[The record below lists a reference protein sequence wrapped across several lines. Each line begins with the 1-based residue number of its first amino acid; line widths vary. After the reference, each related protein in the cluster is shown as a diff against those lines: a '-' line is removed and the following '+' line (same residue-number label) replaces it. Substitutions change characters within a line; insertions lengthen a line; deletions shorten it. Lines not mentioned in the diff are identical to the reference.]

1 MSPQINHAQKIIIM
15 KSIQELFSFDGKVI
29 IITGAAGA
37 IGSAAGHL
45 FASLG
50 ANVVISDL
58 NEEGAKKVAAEIEKE
73 SGKATLGIKTDATV
87 EAELEELVQ
96 ETLKKF
102 GKISGLINNVG
113 WGANTPLWESN
124 ADKMVKSYLLNTVG
138 SYNLTKLC
146 MPHLKKEDNASVIF
160 SGSMVGV
167 TPSPEFIEYST
178 AKAGLMNMVRSMAV
192 VSGPEVRFNTVLIG
206 SVDNGEATLKAGYTK
221 EMLETLSNM
230 FVMKRRGFPIEI
242 AYGMMFLMSDAA
254 RWITGIDLRI
264 DGGGSFKS
272 KMPKN

>member
-1 MSPQINHAQKIIIM
+1 MNM
-15 KSIQELFSFDGKVI
+15 KTNIEKLFSFEGKVI

-58 NEEGAKKVAAEIEKE
+58 NEEGAKKVAAEITKE
-73 SGKATLGIKTDATV
+73 SGKEALGIKTNATV
-87 EAELEELVQ
+87 ESDLGELIKM
-96 ETLKKF
+96 TIGKF

-113 WGANTPLWESN
+113 WGASTPIWESDS
-124 ADKMVKSYLLNTVG
+124 DKMVKSYLLNTVG
-138 SYNLTKLC
+138 AYNLTKLC
-146 MPHLKKEDNASVIF
+146 MPYLEKEPNASVVF

-192 VSGPEVRFNTVLIG
+192 VSGPKVRFNTVLIG
-206 SVDNGEATLKAGYTK
+206 SVDNGDSTLAAGYDP
-221 EMLETLSNM
+221 EMLRRLAEM
-230 FVMKRRGFPIEI
+230 FVMKRRGMPMEI
-242 AYGMMFLMSDAA
+242 AYGMMFLMSIAA
-254 RWITGIDLRI
+254 QWITGIDLRI
-264 DGGGSFKS
+264 DGGGSYKS
-272 KMPKN
+272 KMPGKD

>member
-1 MSPQINHAQKIIIM
+1 MTDIKQ
-15 KSIQELFSFDGKVI
+15 LFSFEGKVI

-50 ANVVISDL
+50 AHVVISDL
-58 NEEGAKKVAAEIEKE
+58 NEDGAKKVADEIEKE

-87 EAELEELVQ
+87 EADLEVLVS

-113 WGANTPLWESN
+113 WGANTPIWGSSSE
-124 ADKMVKSYLLNTVG
+124 KMVKSYLLNTVG

-146 MPHLKKEDNASVIF
+146 MPHLEKEDNASVVF

-192 VSGPEVRFNTVLIG
+192 VSGPKVRFNTVLIG
-206 SVDNGEATLKAGYTK
+206 SVDNGDSTLAAGYTK
-221 EMLETLSNM
+221 EMLEALSNM
-230 FVMKRRGFPIEI
+230 FVMKRRGAPIEI
-242 AYGMMFLMSDAA
+242 AYGMMFLMSGAA

-264 DGGGSFKS
+264 DGGGTYKS
-272 KMPKN
+272 KMPTGDSH

>member
-1 MSPQINHAQKIIIM
+1 M
-15 KSIQELFSFDGKVI
+15 KTNLQELFSFEGKVI

-58 NEEGAKKVAAEIEKE
+58 NEEGAKAVAAEIEKE
-73 SGKATLGIKTDATV
+73 SGKPTLGIKTNATV
-87 EAELEELVQ
+87 EADLEILVN

-124 ADKMVKSYLLNTVG
+124 SDKMVQSYLLNTVG
-138 SYNLTKLC
+138 AYNLTKLC
-146 MPHLKKEDNASVIF
+146 MPHLKKEENASIVF
-160 SGSMVGV
+160 SGSLVGV
-167 TPSPEFIEYST
+167 SPSPEFIEYST

-192 VSGPEVRFNTVLIG
+192 VSGPQVRFNTVLIG
-206 SVDNGEATLKAGYTK
+206 SVDNGESTLKAGYSQ
-221 EMLETLSNM
+221 EMLQALANM
-230 FVMKRRGFPIEI
+230 MVMKRRGAPMDI
-242 AYGMMFLMSDAA
+242 AYGMMFLMSKAA
-254 RWITGIDLRI
+254 SWITGIDLRI

-272 KMPKN
+272 KMPTKED

>member
-1 MSPQINHAQKIIIM
+1 MTSINQ
-15 KSIQELFSFDGKVI
+15 LFSFEGKVI

-58 NEEGAKKVAAEIEKE
+58 NEDGAKQVAAAIEKE
-73 SGKATLGIKTDATV
+73 SGKATLGIRTDATI
-87 EAELEELVQ
+87 EADLDALVN
-96 ETLKKF
+96 ETINKF
-102 GKISGLINNVG
+102 GKISCLINNVG
-113 WGANTPLWESN
+113 WGANTPLWES
-124 ADKMVKSYLLNTVG
+124 DSEKMVRSYMLNTVG
-138 SYNLTKLC
+138 AYNLTKRC
-146 MPHLKKEDNASVIF
+146 MPWLEKEDNASVIF

-192 VSGPEVRFNTVLIG
+192 VSGPKVRFNTVLIG
-206 SVDNGEATLKAGYTK
+206 SVDNGESTLKAGYTK
-221 EMLETLSNM
+221 EMLEALSNM
-230 FVMKRRGFPIEI
+230 FVMKRRGAPIEI

-264 DGGGSFKS
+264 DGGGSFKT
-272 KMPKN
+272 KMPTKD

>member
-1 MSPQINHAQKIIIM
+1 MSNIEKI
-15 KSIQELFSFDGKVI
+15 FSFEGKVI

-58 NEEGAKKVAAEIEKE
+58 NEEGAMKVAAEITRE
-73 SGKATLGIKTDATV
+73 SGKEALGIKTNATDEAEVKALVDATI
-87 EAELEELVQ
+87 
-96 ETLKKF
+96 KKF

-113 WGANTPLWESN
+113 WGENTPLWESDT
-124 ADKMVKSYLLNTVG
+124 DKMVKSYLLNTV
-138 SYNLTKLC
+138 SAYNLTKYC
-146 MPHLKKEDNASVIF
+146 MPYLEKEPNASVVF
-160 SGSMVGV
+160 SGSLVGV

-178 AKAGLMNMVRSMAV
+178 AKAGLMNMVRSLAV
-192 VSGPEVRFNTVLIG
+192 VSGPKVRFNTVLIG

-221 EMLETLSNM
+221 EMLETLANM
-230 FVMKRRGFPIEI
+230 FVMKRRGAPMDI

-254 RWITGIDLRI
+254 QWITGIDLRI

-272 KMPKN
+272 KMPTKD

>member
-1 MSPQINHAQKIIIM
+1 M
-15 KSIQELFSFDGKVI
+15 KPNLQDLFSFEGKVI

-37 IGSAAGHL
+37 IGSAAGQL

-50 ANVVISDL
+50 ANIVISDL
-58 NEEGAKKVAAEIEKE
+58 NEEGAQQVAAEIEKE
-73 SGKATLGIKTDATV
+73 SGRATLGIRTDATV
-87 EAELEELVQ
+87 EADLENLVQ
-96 ETLKKF
+96 TTLAKF

-124 ADKMVKSYLLNTVG
+124 SDKMVKSYLLNTVG
-138 SYNLTKLC
+138 AYNLTKLC
-146 MPHLKKEDNASVIF
+146 MPHLKKEDNASVVF

-206 SVDNGEATLKAGYTK
+206 SVDNGESTLKAGYTK
-221 EMLETLSNM
+221 EMLEALSNM
-230 FVMKRRGFPIEI
+230 FVMKRRGAPVEI
-242 AYGMMFLMSDAA
+242 AYGMMFLMSNAA

-272 KMPKN
+272 KMPTKED

>member
-1 MSPQINHAQKIIIM
+1 MTDIAK
-15 KSIQELFSFDGKVI
+15 LFSFEGKVI

-58 NEEGAKKVAAEIEKE
+58 NEEGAKNVAAEIEKE
-73 SGKATLGIKTDATV
+73 SGKATLGIRTNATV
-87 EAELEELVQ
+87 EADLDTLVS

-113 WGANTPLWESN
+113 WGANTPLWGSDT
-124 ADKMVKSYLLNTVG
+124 DKMVQSYLLNTVG
-138 SYNLTKLC
+138 AYNLTKRC
-146 MPHLKKEDNASVIF
+146 MPHLEKEDNASVVF
-160 SGSMVGV
+160 SGSLVGT

-192 VSGPEVRFNTVLIG
+192 VSGPKVRFNTVLIG
-206 SVDNGEATLKAGYTK
+206 SVDNGESTLKAGYTK
-221 EMLETLSNM
+221 EMLEALSNM
-230 FVMKRRGFPIEI
+230 FVMKRRGAPVEI
-242 AYGMMFLMSDAA
+242 AYGMMFLMSNAA
-254 RWITGIDLRI
+254 RWITGIDLKI
-264 DGGGSFKS
+264 DGGGTFKS
-272 KMPKN
+272 KMPTGDSH

>member
-1 MSPQINHAQKIIIM
+1 M
-15 KSIQELFSFDGKVI
+15 KLLNDLFSFEGKVI

-58 NEEGAKKVAAEIEKE
+58 NKEGAIAVAEAIEKE
-73 SGKATLGIKTDATV
+73 TGKATLGIQTNATV
-87 EAELEELVQ
+87 ESELEALVAA
-96 ETLKKF
+96 TLEKF

-113 WGANTPLWESN
+113 WGANTPLWESDT
-124 ADKMVKSYLLNTVG
+124 DKMVKSYLLNTVG
-138 SYNLTKLC
+138 AYNLTKMC
-146 MPHLKKEDNASVIF
+146 MPHLKKEDNASVVF

-206 SVDNGEATLKAGYTK
+206 SVDNGESTLKAGYTK
-221 EMLETLSNM
+221 EMLEALSNM
-230 FVMKRRGFPIEI
+230 FVMKRRGAPAEI
-242 AYGMMFLMSDAA
+242 AYGMMFLMSNAA

-264 DGGGSFKS
+264 DGGGTFKS
-272 KMPKN
+272 KMPTKD

>member
-1 MSPQINHAQKIIIM
+1 MIP
-15 KSIQELFSFDGKVI
+15 IQQLFSFEGKVI
-29 IITGAAGA
+29 LITGAAGA

-58 NEEGAKKVAAEIEKE
+58 NEEGAKAVAAEIEKE
-73 SGKATLGIKTDATV
+73 SGKATLGIKTNATAEPDLVALVDATI
-87 EAELEELVQ
+87 Q
-96 ETLKKF
+96 KF

-113 WGANTPLWESN
+113 WGANTPLWES
-124 ADKMVKSYLLNTVG
+124 DSEKMVQSYLLNTVG
-138 SYNLTKLC
+138 AYNLTKLC
-146 MPHLKKEDNASVIF
+146 MPYLKKEENASVVF

-167 TPSPEFIEYST
+167 SPSPEFIEYST

-206 SVDNGEATLKAGYTK
+206 SVDNGESTLKAGYTK
-221 EMLETLSNM
+221 EMLEALSNM
-230 FVMKRRGFPIEI
+230 FVMKRRGAPIEI

-264 DGGGSFKS
+264 DGGGTFKS
-272 KMPKN
+272 KMPKS

>member
-1 MSPQINHAQKIIIM
+1 MADVQK
-15 KSIQELFSFDGKVI
+15 LFSFDGKVI

-58 NEEGAKKVAAEIEKE
+58 NEEGAKKVAADIEKE
-73 SGKATLGIKTDATV
+73 SGKATLGLKTDATV
-87 EAELEELVQ
+87 EADLEVLVS
-96 ETLKKF
+96 ETLRKF

-113 WGANTPLWESN
+113 WGASTPIWGSN
-124 ADKMVKSYLLNTVG
+124 SDKMVKSYLLNTVG
-138 SYNLTKLC
+138 AYNLTKMC
-146 MPHLKKEDNASVIF
+146 MPHLEKEDNASVVF

-192 VSGPEVRFNTVLIG
+192 VSGPKVRFNTVLIG
-206 SVDNGEATLKAGYTK
+206 SVDNGDSTLAAGYTK
-221 EMLETLSNM
+221 EMLEALSNM
-230 FVMKRRGFPIEI
+230 FVMKRRGAPIEI

-264 DGGGSFKS
+264 DGGGTYKS
-272 KMPKN
+272 KMPTGDSH

>member
-1 MSPQINHAQKIIIM
+1 MTDVK
-15 KSIQELFSFDGKVI
+15 KLFSFENKTI

-58 NEEGAKKVAAEIEKE
+58 NEAGALKVAAEIEKE
-73 SGKATLGIKTDATV
+73 SGKKTLGIKTDATV
-87 EAELEELVQ
+87 EADLEVLVQ
-96 ETLKKF
+96 KTIDTF

-113 WGANTPLWESN
+113 WGANTAIWGSSS
-124 ADKMVKSYLLNTVG
+124 DKMVKSYLLNTVG

-146 MPHLKKEDNASVIF
+146 MPHLEKEPNASVVF

-192 VSGPEVRFNTVLIG
+192 VSGPKVRFNTVLIG
-206 SVDNGEATLKAGYTK
+206 SVDNGDSTLAAGYTP
-221 EMLETLSNM
+221 EMLKALADM
-230 FVMKRRGFPIEI
+230 FVMKRRGAPLEI

-254 RWITGIDLRI
+254 QWITGIDLRI
-264 DGGGSFKS
+264 DGGGSYKS
-272 KMPKN
+272 KMPTKKD

>member
-1 MSPQINHAQKIIIM
+1 MESINK
-15 KSIQELFSFDGKVI
+15 LFSFKGKVI

-50 ANVVISDL
+50 AHVVISDL
-58 NEEGAKKVAAEIEKE
+58 NEEGAKKVAQEITKE
-73 SGKATLGIKTDATV
+73 SGVEALGIKTNATIESEVEQLVQATV
-87 EAELEELVQ
+87 
-96 ETLKKF
+96 KKF

-113 WGANTPLWESN
+113 WGANTPIWGSDT
-124 ADKMVKSYLLNTVG
+124 DKMVKSYLLNTVG
-138 SYNLTKLC
+138 AYNLTKLC
-146 MPHLKKEDNASVIF
+146 MPYLEKEPNASVVF

-167 TPSPEFIEYST
+167 SPSPEFIEYST

-192 VSGPEVRFNTVLIG
+192 VSGPKVRFNTVLIG
-206 SVDNGEATLKAGYTK
+206 SVDNGDSTLAAGYTP
-221 EMLETLSNM
+221 EMLKALSDM
-230 FVMKRRGFPIEI
+230 FVMKRRGFPMEI

-264 DGGGSFKS
+264 DGGGSYKS
-272 KMPKN
+272 KMPTKN

>member
-1 MSPQINHAQKIIIM
+1 MKTKIL
-15 KSIQELFSFDGKVI
+15 EDLFSFEGKVI
-29 IITGAAGA
+29 LITGAAGA

-58 NEEGAKKVAAEIEKE
+58 NEEGAKKVATEIEAE
-73 SGKATLGIKTDATV
+73 SGKATLGIRTDATN
-87 EAELEELVQ
+87 EADLQALVDA
-96 ETLKKF
+96 TVSKF
-102 GKISGLINNVG
+102 GKISCLINNVG
-113 WGANTPLWESN
+113 WGANTPLWGSDT
-124 ADKMVKSYLLNTVG
+124 DKFVKSYLLNTVG

-146 MPHLKKEDNASVIF
+146 MPYLEQEDNASVVF

-192 VSGPEVRFNTVLIG
+192 ISGPKVRFNTVLIG

-230 FVMKRRGFPIEI
+230 FVMKRRGLPQEV
-242 AYGMMFLMSDAA
+242 ACGMMFLMSNAA
-254 RWITGIDLRI
+254 RWITGIDIRI
-264 DGGGSFKS
+264 DGGGFYES
-272 KMPKN
+272 KMPTKD